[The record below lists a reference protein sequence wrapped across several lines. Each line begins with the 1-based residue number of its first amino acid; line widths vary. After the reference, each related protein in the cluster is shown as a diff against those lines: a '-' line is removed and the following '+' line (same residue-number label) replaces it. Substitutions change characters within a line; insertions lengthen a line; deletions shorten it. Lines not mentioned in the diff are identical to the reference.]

1 MHDICWKCIELLTWW
16 SKNSPFSY
24 EEINVIL
31 FIIIQPIMIIAF
43 FGTTLYQRYS
53 HNEKGKKYVMIG
65 ATSLFVVGA
74 LIGIASFLVPLIK
87 INMI

>member
-1 MHDICWKCIELLTWW
+1 
-16 SKNSPFSY
+16 
-24 EEINVIL
+24 
-31 FIIIQPIMIIAF
+31 MIIAF